1 MLSSDR
7 SQEFEKLFDDVAY
20 ELSSARAAGL
30 ARPDEARAALKRARD
45 LIADADTLAAIVL
58 AEQSEAAGE

>member
-1 MLSSDR
+1 MNSSDR
-7 SQEFEKLFDDVAY
+7 SREFEKIFDDLTY

-30 ARPDEARAALKRARD
+30 ERPDEARAALKRARD

-58 AEQSEAAGE
+58 AQQSEAPGD